1 MPYDKYFTDR
11 TQASLINLLSSTKRK
26 ELRNKIL
33 LIFRKLTFI
42 NETTEKVIPSF
53 QFDSDQIKIHLKRNI
68 ITIARSLSSS
78 TGGVGGV
85 ASGVE
90 SKAIFEALKPAIE
103 QAWIENCAVRCG
115 KDELDQFSAMIELI
129 DDLVKKEV
137 NVHNWLRVRL
147 ATPFPVQLKTSPL
160 VRTKVN
166 VELAQVYFKSFDLRY
181 TKKDPNHHEFKLIKE
196 INQFIIDM
204 LKAEKHLTPEL
215 SRLLLSLACSLES
228 RLSRFSMPEQS
239 ALNYTLQVHLANKE
253 LNATRRMMLNELFNQ
268 LDHKIVVEYLTKN
281 VSYFMNKLFEQHE
294 QAYSQLNMTL
304 AMSLEDC
311 LISCLRSVNHLMR
324 TQLNF
329 NFDFPFDK
337 LSQVF
342 LMDSKVQ
349 TVYVDV
355 MYLLPRSQVEEKL
368 TNQIDSIVQHWCNE
382 LLEAKTLI
390 RLIYLIPV
398 NDDFVTFAH
407 DVLFRAT
414 KDSTN
419 YEPVHKA
426 LSRFLCKFERSKVD
440 DILSESITTNNETCS
455 AVLTVMV
462 ST

>member
-53 QFDSDQIKIHLKRNI
+53 QFDSDQIKIHLKLNI

-160 VRTKVN
+160 VRTKIH
-166 VELAQVYFKSFDLRY
+166 Q
-181 TKKDPNHHEFKLIKE
+181 
-196 INQFIIDM
+196 
-204 LKAEKHLTPEL
+204 
-215 SRLLLSLACSLES
+215 
-228 RLSRFSMPEQS
+228 
-239 ALNYTLQVHLANKE
+239 
-253 LNATRRMMLNELFNQ
+253 
-268 LDHKIVVEYLTKN
+268 
-281 VSYFMNKLFEQHE
+281 
-294 QAYSQLNMTL
+294 
-304 AMSLEDC
+304 
-311 LISCLRSVNHLMR
+311 
-324 TQLNF
+324 
-329 NFDFPFDK
+329 
-337 LSQVF
+337 
-342 LMDSKVQ
+342 
-349 TVYVDV
+349 
-355 MYLLPRSQVEEKL
+355 
-368 TNQIDSIVQHWCNE
+368 
-382 LLEAKTLI
+382 
-390 RLIYLIPV
+390 
-398 NDDFVTFAH
+398 
-407 DVLFRAT
+407 
-414 KDSTN
+414 
-419 YEPVHKA
+419 
-426 LSRFLCKFERSKVD
+426 
-440 DILSESITTNNETCS
+440 
-455 AVLTVMV
+455 
-462 ST
+462 